1 MNVALWCSCNV
12 FMPSHLY
19 FPSTFEIY
27 ANDHRL
33 LNVLDS
39 KLFIHECSC
48 LPLTCPVFSFVLP
61 QEKIILLQTWKCSK
75 MSKGCAFSDSSSS
88 LKWISFFFLPFQS
101 YSSQGRGSSGGGG
114 GAGDEDYEIPPITP
128 PNHADPSLL
137 HLMEHES
144 GYPFHSLPHNG
155 LLNTYSYPELPALM
169 MSNMLG
175 QDTHLLSG
183 PMHSVSKHFLM
194 SLFRYGPL
202 WSCTSSTL
210 VISFCGQRAGC
221 EPASLHRKHSGKFS
235 LFKMFS

>member
-1 MNVALWCSCNV
+1 MIAV
-12 FMPSHLY
+12 FLIQP
-19 FPSTFEIY
+19 
-27 ANDHRL
+27 L
-33 LNVLDS
+33 L
-39 KLFIHECSC
+39 K
-48 LPLTCPVFSFVLP
+48 
-61 QEKIILLQTWKCSK
+61 KKK
-75 MSKGCAFSDSSSS
+75 
-88 LKWISFFFLPFQS
+88 KWIPFFSLHFQS

-183 PMHSVSKHFLM
+183 PMHSVSTVYLFL
-194 SLFRYGPL
+194 SVPF
-202 WSCTSSTL
+202 
-210 VISFCGQRAGC
+210 
-221 EPASLHRKHSGKFS
+221 
-235 LFKMFS
+235 